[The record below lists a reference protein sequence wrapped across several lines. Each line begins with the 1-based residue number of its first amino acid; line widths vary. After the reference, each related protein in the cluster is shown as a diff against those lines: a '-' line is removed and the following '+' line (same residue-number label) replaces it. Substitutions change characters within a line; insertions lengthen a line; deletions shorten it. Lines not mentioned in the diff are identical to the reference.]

1 MQNGFKKHAKLPRS
15 WASQCKNQEPVRYS
29 ATVQTPLLK
38 RYKTTTGE
46 ISRFSWLTI
55 WSMSWKIDSAVVT
68 KKQQHSAKLLFRQ
81 CYWHQKKHGWR
92 PLVGFPRSMK
102 IRFPHLWALMPRW
115 LYGKESRNDKIPRP
129 SRQLHQQFWRRSTI
143 RCILTSQ
150 SSVLPY
156 FKHDRQNKFS
166 NQ

>member
-1 MQNGFKKHAKLPRS
+1 MVSK
-15 WASQCKNQEPVRYS
+15 
-29 ATVQTPLLK
+29 
-38 RYKTTTGE
+38 
-46 ISRFSWLTI
+46 
-55 WSMSWKIDSAVVT
+55 SMPNCREAEH
-68 KKQQHSAKLLFRQ
+68 HSAKTKNLSGTAQ
-81 CYWHQKKHGWR
+81 PCKHPCWNDIR
-92 PLVGFPRSMK
+92 PLQEKSHDSLGWPSDQWAGKSIRQWWPRSSSAVPNCCSVNVTGIKRNMDDVLWSGFHVPW
-102 IRFPHLWALMPRW
+102 RFVALTFEPWCRDD
-115 LYGKESRNDKIPRP
+115 YGKESRNDKIPRP